1 LSHSPTHW
9 FPAEHPLRIATELLN
24 DELGGGMFMEVL
36 VDTGRENGIKEP
48 ALLQRIERVTEA
60 TMQLQHNDVHAGKIT
75 SIVDI
80 VRETNQALH
89 ANDPAFYAIPDDR
102 ALVAQE
108 LLLFEN
114 SGSDDLVQLVDSQF
128 SKARIT
134 IKLPF
139 IDAVN
144 YPGYLDRFEP
154 MVRDIIG
161 DQAEVTVTGLLV
173 VTGKVIYGVMIS
185 MTRSYGL
192 SIVLISLLMVLF
204 MGSLR
209 VGLLSMLSNVTP
221 IVITLGFMVLLGMPM
236 DAF

>member
-1 LSHSPTHW
+1 
-9 FPAEHPLRIATELLN
+9 
-24 DELGGGMFMEVL
+24 
-36 VDTGRENGIKEP
+36 
-48 ALLQRIERVTEA
+48 
-60 TMQLQHNDVHAGKIT
+60 
-75 SIVDI
+75 
-80 VRETNQALH
+80 
-89 ANDPAFYAIPDDR
+89 
-102 ALVAQE
+102 
-108 LLLFEN
+108 
-114 SGSDDLVQLVDSQF
+114 SGADDLVQLVDSPF

-154 MVRDIIG
+154 MVRDILG
-161 DQAEVTVTGLLV
+161 DQAEVTITGLLV
-173 VTGKVIYGVMIS
+173 VTGKVIYNVMIS

-236 DAF
+236 DAFTLLIGSIALGLAVDDTIHFMKNFIRYLHRYQDPDRAVHSTLATAGQAMWFTSLTLTAGFVVFMFATMENLFNFGMLTAFCIVMALLADILLNP